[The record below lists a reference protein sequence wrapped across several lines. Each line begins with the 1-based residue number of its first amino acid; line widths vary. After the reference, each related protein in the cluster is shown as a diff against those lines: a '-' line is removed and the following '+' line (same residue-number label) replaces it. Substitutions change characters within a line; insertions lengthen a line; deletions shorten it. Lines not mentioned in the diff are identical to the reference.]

1 MSSFNLTRMVTMS
14 PFFSL
19 LNKSSYELEVGEVSS
34 PSSTRWH
41 YVPSAEVSLHQGA
54 GRNAVVVE
62 VPAPPLSFPESSLLA
77 RGPLRKVV
85 SAGGRLSLHLQLLP
99 V

>member
-19 LNKSSYELEVGEVSS
+19 LNKSSYELEVGEVS

-54 GRNAVVVE
+54 GRDTVVVE

-77 RGPLRKVV
+77 RGPLREAV